1 MKKNSNTSVKTAIV
15 PVGGY
20 GTRFLPASKSI
31 PKEMFPLLDKPV
43 VYFVVEELVKSG
55 IENII
60 FVVGHRKQS
69 VEDFF
74 SLDDTFEEFLLD
86 HGKEEKVREL
96 RRIATMANFSFVYT
110 APPYGNGAAL
120 RAAKHALQIG
130 EPFVVT
136 WGDEFIYTQKTPRI
150 QQCIETFEKY
160 GRPVISGIEIPN
172 PADRCRYGMGELE
185 AIEGEDDVF
194 TLKGIIEKPAAG
206 SEPSPYAT
214 HGAYVLPYEV
224 YDVLDDVH
232 LGKNGEFW
240 LTDVLNV
247 FSKRSPLMTRII
259 RDGIYLDCGTP
270 EHLLHASIQLALK
283 TPAYAENL
291 KAFLH
296 AQLQE

>member
-1 MKKNSNTSVKTAIV
+1 MTLSKTRAVKTAVV

-43 VYFVVEELVKSG
+43 VYYVVEELVRSG

-74 SLDDTFEEFLLD
+74 SLDDTYEAFLLE
-86 HGKEEKVREL
+86 HGKTEKVKEL
-96 RRIATMANFSFVYT
+96 RRIATMANFIFVYT

-120 RAAKHALQIG
+120 HAARHALQEG

-136 WGDEFIYTQKTPRI
+136 WGDEFIYSPTVPRI

-160 GRPVISGIEIPN
+160 HQPVVSAVEISN
-172 PADRCRYGMGELE
+172 SADRCRYGMGDIT
-185 AIEGEDDVF
+185 AMDGEEDVF
-194 TLKGIIEKPAAG
+194 TLNAIVEKPVAG
-206 SEPSPYAT
+206 TEPSPYAT

-224 YDVLDDVH
+224 FDVLPDVPV
-232 LGKNGEFW
+232 GKGGEFW
-240 LTDVLNV
+240 LTDVLNA
-247 FSKRSPLMTRII
+247 FAKRTPLLTRVI
-259 RDGIYLDCGTP
+259 RDGVYLDCGTP
-270 EHLLHASIQLALK
+270 KNLLFSSIALAMR
-283 TPAYAENL
+283 TPEYAEDL
-291 KAFLH
+291 KAFLET
-296 AQLQE
+296 QR